1 MDNIESSPNSAHIN
15 DYISPLKFHE
25 TSQTVACVG
34 NNGGTYDEW
43 IRDGFFKAVNLIY
56 TQIRQCHDEDIYI
69 YPMFYCARHSAELGL
84 KIAIRNILEIY
95 RLKKCAIPENANKS
109 YATHDITQLSDILK
123 LLITVDNRLRAEY
136 PSASIYLADYQDDEL
151 SDLFRYAT
159 SVDGSP
165 NLASANISSIDVDIL
180 YQHCCAITDD
190 YSAYIALSEQLI
202 EEYRQGTHTKEL
214 SRKQIGDIA
223 HILPPYSQWCD
234 PVFDERK
241 KQIIQEYHLPS
252 NKSFTKAVNLIRNH
266 WEFSAIVGKEIPV
279 PYLNEDAILSYSSCV
294 KYISQKSLVD
304 STTHDD
310 NEDDISQRLKD
321 IQSETRTL
329 ANLSASL
336 TENQISAL
344 LTFKDI
350 GKEGYYSE
358 QFDSVFKYTQKMDF
372 DRTWAIRKIANN
384 STSIIKG
391 LKKCGQISLLNLLLN
406 QLNSESI

>member
-1 MDNIESSPNSAHIN
+1 MDNTESSPNSAHIN
-15 DYISPLKFHE
+15 GYISPLKFHK

-95 RLKKCAIPENANKS
+95 RLKKCAIPENANES

-202 EEYRQGTHTKEL
+202 EEYRQG
-214 SRKQIGDIA
+214 
-223 HILPPYSQWCD
+223 
-234 PVFDERK
+234 
-241 KQIIQEYHLPS
+241 
-252 NKSFTKAVNLIRNH
+252 
-266 WEFSAIVGKEIPV
+266 
-279 PYLNEDAILSYSSCV
+279 
-294 KYISQKSLVD
+294 
-304 STTHDD
+304 
-310 NEDDISQRLKD
+310 
-321 IQSETRTL
+321 
-329 ANLSASL
+329 
-336 TENQISAL
+336 ISAL

-358 QFDSVFKYTQKMDF
+358 QFDSVFKYMQKMDF
-372 DRTWAIRKIANN
+372 DRTWAIRKIASN

>member
-1 MDNIESSPNSAHIN
+1 MTRF
-15 DYISPLKFHE
+15 L
-25 TSQTVACVG
+25 T
-34 NNGGTYDEW
+34 
-43 IRDGFFKAVNLIY
+43 
-56 TQIRQCHDEDIYI
+56 
-69 YPMFYCARHSAELGL
+69 
-84 KIAIRNILEIY
+84 
-95 RLKKCAIPENANKS
+95 
-109 YATHDITQLSDILK
+109 
-123 LLITVDNRLRAEY
+123 
-136 PSASIYLADYQDDEL
+136 
-151 SDLFRYAT
+151 
-159 SVDGSP
+159 
-165 NLASANISSIDVDIL
+165 
-180 YQHCCAITDD
+180 
-190 YSAYIALSEQLI
+190 
-202 EEYRQGTHTKEL
+202 
-214 SRKQIGDIA
+214 
-223 HILPPYSQWCD
+223 
-234 PVFDERK
+234 RK

-358 QFDSVFKYTQKMDF
+358 QFDSVFKYMQKMDF
-372 DRTWAIRKIANN
+372 DRTWAIRKIASN

-391 LKKCGQISLLNLLLN
+391 LKKCGQISLLNLLLY

>member
-43 IRDGFFKAVNLIY
+43 IRDGFFKTVDLIY
-56 TQIRQCHDEDIYI
+56 TQIRQCHNEDTYI
-69 YPMFYCARHSAELGL
+69 YPMFYCARHSTELGL
-84 KIAIRNILEIY
+84 KIVIRNILEIY
-95 RLKKCAIPENANKS
+95 RLKKCTIPEDANIS
-109 YATHDITQLSDILK
+109 YATHDIAKLSDILK
-123 LLITVDNRLRAEY
+123 LLIAVDNRLLTEY
-136 PSASIYLADYQDDEL
+136 PKASIYLADYQDDEL

-214 SRKQIGDIA
+214 SRKQIEDIA
-223 HILPPYSQWCD
+223 HILPPYSQWRD
-234 PVFDERK
+234 SVFDERK

-252 NKSFTKAVNLIRNH
+252 NKSFTKAVGLIRSH
-266 WEFSAIVGKEIPV
+266 REFSAIIGKEIPV

-294 KYISQKSLVD
+294 KYSSQKSLVD

-321 IQSETRTL
+321 IPSKTRTL
-329 ANLSASL
+329 ASLSAPL
-336 TENQISAL
+336 TEEQISTL
-344 LTFKDI
+344 LAFKDI

-358 QFDSVFKYTQKMDF
+358 QFDAVYKHMQEMDF
-372 DRTWAIRKIANN
+372 DRAWAIRKIANN

-391 LKKCGQISLLNLLLN
+391 LKRCGQISLLNLLLN
-406 QLNSESI
+406 QLNSKSI